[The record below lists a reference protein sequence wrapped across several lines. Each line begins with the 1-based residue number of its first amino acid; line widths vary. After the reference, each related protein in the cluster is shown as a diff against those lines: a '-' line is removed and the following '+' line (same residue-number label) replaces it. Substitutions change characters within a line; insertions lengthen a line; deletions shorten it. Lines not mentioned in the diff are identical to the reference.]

1 MIGKALR
8 WILRELVPPILLR
21 PFREHGTAPRTTGA
35 QASEHVVRSGP
46 LKGGRLLVDTTR
58 PAFHDM
64 VEGSYDDHL
73 WNALPERME
82 GAVVLDIGAHIGYHA
97 LALANR
103 YPAMQVVAFEPNPA
117 NLERFQMNHDLNRI
131 WADRIQVLPYALG
144 SSSGVTTFQ
153 SSAMVDDQTS
163 SGGYLGSVEPPLDK
177 AIYDRSG
184 FTTSEVQVRRLDDLA
199 QEGGWGRVAFMKI
212 DVEGAEH
219 LVLEGAT
226 EVLRRDR
233 PLLCMEIHSVACMAR
248 VATILQPLGYSI
260 ELLKEDR
267 PSRAHILARWR

>member
-8 WILRELVPPILLR
+8 RIVRELVPPILLR
-21 PFREHGTAPRTTGA
+21 PFRTKGGVPVTTVA

-46 LKGGRLLVDTTR
+46 FKGGRLFVDTTR
-58 PAFHDM
+58 PAFHEM
-64 VEGSYDDHL
+64 VDGSYDAYL
-73 WNALPERME
+73 WNALPGRME

-97 LALANR
+97 LALANQ

-117 NLERFQMNHDLNRI
+117 NLERFHVNLVLNGGV
-131 WADRIQVLPYALG
+131 AERIQVMPYALG
-144 SSSGVTTFQ
+144 SSVGVATFQ

-163 SGGYLGSVEPPLDK
+163 SGGYLGGVDPPLEK

-184 FTTSEVQVRRLDDLA
+184 FTASEVQVRRLDDLA
-199 QEGGWGRVAFMKI
+199 RDFGWGRVAFMKI

-219 LVLEGAT
+219 LVLEGGT

-233 PLLCMEIHSVACMAR
+233 PLLCVEIHSVACMLR

-267 PSRAHILARWR
+267 PSRAHILAR